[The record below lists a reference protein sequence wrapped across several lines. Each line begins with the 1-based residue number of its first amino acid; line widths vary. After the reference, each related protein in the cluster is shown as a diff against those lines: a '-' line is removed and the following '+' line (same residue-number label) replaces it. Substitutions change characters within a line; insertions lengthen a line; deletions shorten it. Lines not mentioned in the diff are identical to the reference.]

1 MKSSYLIIAVFVI
14 IGLSITSLFTGVSNI
29 SLSSLFNDPDM
40 RDIFY
45 ISRVPRTIALLL
57 AGSAMSVAG
66 LIMQLLTQN
75 RFVEPTIAGTT
86 QSASLGLLIVMVFAP
101 SASMLTKMVVASLFA
116 MVGALLFMLILR
128 KIVLKSALIV
138 PLVGIMLGSVISAVT
153 IFGAMYYDLLQSLG
167 AWVNGGDFSSVIQ
180 GRYELLWLVGLLTL
194 IACWIADSFTVA
206 GMGREFAVN
215 VGLNYRRVMFIGLS
229 IIAIISGIVIVVVG
243 ALPFLGLIV
252 PNLVSLI
259 MGDNTRKTIPWVC
272 LSGGGLV
279 LLCDIVGRVI
289 RYPFEIPVSTILGV
303 IGAIIFLY
311 LLIKQ
316 SRYAK
321 H

>member
-40 RDIFY
+40 RDILY